1 MAEKS
6 RPKFKAA
13 EGFAVVS
20 DWSEHP
26 DVKKAI
32 ASGNISAIEAATKK
46 ARDEGRNAFKPK
58 DRAVPIA
65 ELKEAYEASRAQ
77 EAARLAKIETI
88 RNRKPRRAVGGDTA
102 PPMPEPKPPFPVPEI
117 PNFPSKMMFGDGDL
131 YDAIRRPY
139 TYENK
144 KYEIPYF
151 KNRETA
157 IGPYAQNPAPSF
169 PEFKGFGDEEYA
181 RGVAQGG
188 LRNYNPDYGLPYP
201 FNQRVIND
209 DANSYFMDLKFLGG
223 RGLQYKLPFYLAG
236 TKKSYPYKY

>member
-1 MAEKS
+1 MAEKKS
-6 RPKFKAA
+6 SKSSAPVGKAVVKDWSSHPLVAAAKKTGNVSDIEKATKQARDDFNSGNSYGYEGPEVKEVKIKDLKPPKF
-13 EGFAVVS
+13 
-20 DWSEHP
+20 
-26 DVKKAI
+26 
-32 ASGNISAIEAATKK
+32 
-46 ARDEGRNAFKPK
+46 
-58 DRAVPIA
+58 
-65 ELKEAYEASRAQ
+65 
-77 EAARLAKIETI
+77 
-88 RNRKPRRAVGGDTA
+88 
-102 PPMPEPKPPFPVPEI
+102 PERPPKPAPEI
-117 PNFPSKMMFGDGDL
+117 PNFPSKMMFGEGDL

-236 TKKSYPYKY
+236 NTKSYPYKY